1 MGIVQSFERGLGFWA
16 KAGVATGRTVPRTT
30 RVTQQGDMGY
40 GLQVTAPIEAG
51 RNVAVYLLTGLSYID
66 PECAEPVVY
75 SCDLPLVEACGPAV
89 ASWMRAAHQC
99 PLDIHNTRVGMNS
112 SEFHESTGMVL
123 TDATS
128 GHSKDIDRSARH
140 YLDTHGMA
148 GCFCNHSKD
157 PNATI
162 SWTLVS
168 AEDAPLHALVPT
180 IVSLRRIEA
189 GEFVML
195 DYGVRYNMDAAH
207 CQ

>member
-1 MGIVQSFERGLGFWA
+1 MLQGTRRRSFAIYIHFFASTCLRILAKGSRPRRPLERPLRPNA
-16 KAGVATGRTVPRTT
+16 PPIPRGTT
-30 RVTQQGDMGY
+30 
-40 GLQVTAPIEAG
+40 
-51 RNVAVYLLTGLSYID
+51 
-66 PECAEPVVY
+66 
-75 SCDLPLVEACGPAV
+75 PLA
-89 ASWMRAAHQC
+89 AS
-99 PLDIHNTRVGMNS
+99 
-112 SEFHESTGMVL
+112 
-123 TDATS
+123 
-128 GHSKDIDRSARH
+128 
-140 YLDTHGMA
+140 
-148 GCFCNHSKD
+148 CNHSKD